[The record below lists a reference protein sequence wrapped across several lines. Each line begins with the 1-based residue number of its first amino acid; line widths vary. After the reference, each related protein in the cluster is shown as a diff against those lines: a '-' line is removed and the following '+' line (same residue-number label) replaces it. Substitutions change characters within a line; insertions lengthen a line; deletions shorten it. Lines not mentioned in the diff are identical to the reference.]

1 MVEELRAGN
10 MTGNV
15 GGLLVITVV
24 VQMGNSRLV
33 RTVMLAFIQSV
44 RVVTQVDT
52 VTIKVKEIM
61 AVAGAGV
68 LGSR

>member
-1 MVEELRAGN
+1 

-44 RVVTQVDT
+44 SVVTEVDT